1 MKRNIKMKK
10 LYIPNWIFILLSLA
24 LFACKKNTNN
34 GGQPQNAPV
43 AVKVDTVLESVVSY
57 YDEYPANIV
66 ALNEVEL
73 RAQVNGYIT
82 DILVKDGDYVKKGQ
96 KLYVI
101 DQQQYVA
108 SYEQALANLEVQKAN
123 FSRAEKD
130 IERYRN
136 LDKKDAISKQ
146 QLDAAEAS
154 FEVAKKQ
161 VEAAK
166 AAVNASQTNVRYTS
180 VVAPF
185 DGIIGFSNVRL
196 GSSVSAGQTL
206 LNTISSYHPMAVDFT
221 IDQKEIYRFTQLL
234 NDQKNDSTFQL
245 NLNREIYPSFG
256 KITTI
261 DRAVDRTTGA
271 IKVRTVFDNKE
282 NLLRA
287 GMSASIRVL
296 NDGKTPSITI
306 PYKSVTEM
314 LGSYFVYVV
323 GDSNVV
329 EQRKIVLGKQI
340 GKDIIIKNGLESN
353 EIIVSEGVQKVR
365 NGAVVTY

>member
-1 MKRNIKMKK
+1 MKMIYNKT
-10 LYIPNWIFILLSLA
+10 LLLGILAIS
-24 LFACKKNTNN
+24 FVACKKENK
-34 GGQPQNAPV
+34 GGGGPQNAP
-43 AVKVDTVLESVVSY
+43 ANVKIDTVVSRVVSY
-57 YDEYPANIV
+57 YDEYPANII

-73 RAQVNGYIT
+73 RAQVNGYVT
-82 DILVKDGDYVKKGQ
+82 DILVKDGDHVKKGQ

-123 FSRAEKD
+123 FTKAEKD

-154 FEVAKKQ
+154 YEVAKKQ

-166 AAVNASQTNVRYTS
+166 AAVTASQTNVRYTN
-180 VVAPF
+180 VIAPF

-206 LNTISSYHPMAVDFT
+206 LNTISSYNPIAVDFT
-221 IDQKEIYRFTQLL
+221 IDQKEIYRYTQML
-234 NDQKNDSTFQL
+234 NQKNNDSTFQL
-245 NLNREIYPSFG
+245 NINREIYPVFG

-282 NLLRA
+282 NLLRS
-287 GMSASIRVL
+287 GMTASIRVL
-296 NDGKTPSITI
+296 NDGKSENLLI
-306 PYKSVTEM
+306 PYKAITEM

-323 GDSNVV
+323 GDSNIV
-329 EQRKIVLGKQI
+329 EQRKVVLGKQI
-340 GKDIIIKNGLESN
+340 GKDIIIKNGIEVN
-353 EIIVSEGVQKVR
+353 EVIVSEGVQKIR
-365 NGAVVTY
+365 NGAEVTY

>member
-1 MKRNIKMKK
+1 MKQIYTRSWMLAI
-10 LYIPNWIFILLSLA
+10 ISLS
-24 LFACKKNTNN
+24 FVACKKGNN
-34 GGQPQNAPV
+34 NAGQPQNAPV
-43 AVKVDTVLESVVSY
+43 AVKVDTVLESIVSY

-101 DQQQYVA
+101 DQQQYMA

-123 FSRAEKD
+123 FAKAEKD

-146 QLDAAEAS
+146 QLDAAEAAY
-154 FEVAKKQ
+154 EVAKKQ
-161 VEAAK
+161 VDAAK
-166 AAVNASQTNVRYTS
+166 AAVSASQTNVRYTN

-185 DGIIGFSNVRL
+185 DGIVGFSNVRL

-206 LNTISSYHPMAVDFT
+206 LNTISSYNPMAVDFT
-221 IDQKEIYRFTQLL
+221 IDQKEIYRYTQLL
-234 NDQKNDSTFQL
+234 NEKNTDSTFQL
-245 NLNREIYPSFG
+245 TINREIYPAYG

-271 IKVRTVFDNKE
+271 IKVRTVFDNKD
-282 NLLRA
+282 NLLRT
-287 GMSASIRVL
+287 GMTASIRVL

-306 PYKSVTEM
+306 PYKAVTEM

-329 EQRKIVLGKQI
+329 EQRKVILGKQV
-340 GKDIIIKNGLESN
+340 GKEVIIKNGLENN
-353 EIIVSEGVQKVR
+353 EIVVSEGVQKVR
-365 NGAVVTY
+365 NGAVITY

>member
-1 MKRNIKMKK
+1 MKQIYTTSWM
-10 LYIPNWIFILLSLA
+10 LAIISLS
-24 LFACKKNTNN
+24 FVACKKGNN
-34 GGQPQNAPV
+34 NAGQPQNAPV
-43 AVKVDTVLESVVSY
+43 AVKVDTVLESIVSY

-101 DQQQYVA
+101 DQQQYMA

-123 FSRAEKD
+123 FAKAEKD

-154 FEVAKKQ
+154 YEVAKKQ
-161 VEAAK
+161 VDAAK
-166 AAVNASQTNVRYTS
+166 AAVSASQTNVRYTN

-185 DGIIGFSNVRL
+185 DGIVGFSNVRL

-206 LNTISSYHPMAVDFT
+206 LNTISSYNPMAVDFT
-221 IDQKEIYRFTQLL
+221 IDQKEIYRYTQLL
-234 NDQKNDSTFQL
+234 NEKNTDSTFQL
-245 NLNREIYPSFG
+245 TINREIYPAYG

-271 IKVRTVFDNKE
+271 IKVRTVFDNKD
-282 NLLRA
+282 NLLRT
-287 GMSASIRVL
+287 GMTASIRVL

-306 PYKSVTEM
+306 PYKAVTEM

-329 EQRKIVLGKQI
+329 EQRKVILGKQV
-340 GKDIIIKNGLESN
+340 GKEVIIKNGLENN
-353 EIIVSEGVQKVR
+353 EIVVSEGVQKVR
-365 NGAVVTY
+365 NGAVITY